1 MQIGNGQVLHGDNL
15 ILMKELIQNGVEV
28 DLVYIDPPYGIKV
41 DEKFGMLSWK
51 DVFEPKNRVDEIINI
66 ELLCSKGECNY
77 LRWLYPRLVLL
88 KELLSEKGSIYVH
101 IDWHVGH
108 YVKILLDDIF
118 GNQRLVNEII
128 WHYQTYQGQAKK
140 NFPRKHD
147 TLFLYTKSEEAIF
160 YLLKDNNADQTID
173 YTRWKNYLN
182 ENNEIIG
189 ANYPVSDSRFNGYYQ
204 RFIKENHRKPGNN
217 DVIFKIEG
225 STIDSLWEIKAVDP
239 KNLNE
244 RIGYATQKPEALL
257 ERIIKASSNEGS
269 IVLDVFGGSGTTAAV
284 AERLGR
290 RWIVIDNNPD
300 AIETI
305 TKRIKKIIL

>member
-1 MQIGNGQVLHGDNL
+1 MQIGNGQVLQGDNL

-108 YVKILLDDIF
+108 YVKLMLDDIF
-118 GNQRLVNEII
+118 GKGYFLNEIV
-128 WHYQTYQGQAKK
+128 WHYSWGLRTESRW
-140 NFPRKHD
+140 NRKHD
-147 TLFLYTKSEEAIF
+147 SIFVYTKSQNNYIF
-160 YLLKDNNADQTID
+160 NSNEVLEDRQISDATANRLKYKGALISDGNKGRGDSEKALPSDVWYIATINGMAKE
-173 YTRWKNYLN
+173 RLN
-182 ENNEIIG
+182 
-189 ANYPVSDSRFNGYYQ
+189 
-204 RFIKENHRKPGNN
+204 
-217 DVIFKIEG
+217 
-225 STIDSLWEIKAVDP
+225 
-239 KNLNE
+239 
-244 RIGYATQKPEALL
+244 YATQKPEALI

>member
-15 ILMKELIQNGVEV
+15 ILMKELIQNGVKV

-41 DEKFGMLSWK
+41 DEKFGMLAWK

-88 KELLSEKGSIYVH
+88 KELLSERGSIYVH

-108 YVKILLDDIF
+108 YVKLMMDDIF
-118 GNQRLVNEII
+118 GKENF
-128 WHYQTYQGQAKK
+128 K
-140 NFPRKHD
+140 NNIVWYYPNKIPDKRKP
-147 TLFLYTKSEEAIF
+147 LFTNTTDDIF
-160 YLLKDNNADQTID
+160 YYAKNDGKQIFNIQYDAITPHKRAKEVKIGGVKQSVRDDEGNVMYETFDKTMINNVWNIASLAGSSGE
-173 YTRWKNYLN
+173 RL
-182 ENNEIIG
+182 E
-189 ANYPVSDSRFNGYYQ
+189 YP
-204 RFIKENHRKPGNN
+204 
-217 DVIFKIEG
+217 
-225 STIDSLWEIKAVDP
+225 
-239 KNLNE
+239 
-244 RIGYATQKPEALL
+244 TQKPEKLM
-257 ERIIKASSNEGS
+257 ERIISAATNEGDL
-269 IVLDVFGGSGTTAAV
+269 IADVFGGSGTTAAV

-305 TKRIKKIIL
+305 KERIKKIKQDGINRI

>member
-41 DEKFGMLSWK
+41 DEKFGMLAWK

-88 KELLSEKGSIYVH
+88 KELLSEKGSIYLH

-108 YVKILLDDIF
+108 YVKLMLDDIF
-118 GNQRLVNEII
+118 GKDNFRNEII
-128 WHYQTYQGQAKK
+128 WCYTAAS
-140 NFPRKHD
+140 NTSNDFPRKHD
-147 TLFLYTKSEEAIF
+147 NIYRYSKNNTYIF
-160 YLLKDNNADQTID
+160 NKDEIRIPYAPGSID
-173 YTRWKNYLN
+173 RANRNVIGRAGMKFDEIILN
-182 ENNEIIG
+182 ENGKVPEDWWIDIQR
-189 ANYPVSDSRFNGYYQ
+189 AARYPG
-204 RFIKENHRKPGNN
+204 EN
-217 DVIFKIEG
+217 V
-225 STIDSLWEIKAVDP
+225 
-239 KNLNE
+239 
-244 RIGYATQKPEALL
+244 GYATQKSIKLL

-305 TKRIKKIIL
+305 KERIKKIIL

>member
-1 MQIGNGQVLHGDNL
+1 MQIGNGQVLQGDNL

-108 YVKILLDDIF
+108 YVKLMLDDIF
-118 GNQRLVNEII
+118 GKGYFLNEIV
-128 WHYQTYQGQAKK
+128 WHYSWGLRTESRW
-140 NFPRKHD
+140 NRKHD
-147 TLFLYTKSEEAIF
+147 SIFVYTKSQNNYIF
-160 YLLKDNNADQTID
+160 NSNEVLEDRQISDATANRLKYKGALISDGNKGRGDSEKALPSDVWYIATINGMAKE
-173 YTRWKNYLN
+173 RLN
-182 ENNEIIG
+182 
-189 ANYPVSDSRFNGYYQ
+189 
-204 RFIKENHRKPGNN
+204 
-217 DVIFKIEG
+217 
-225 STIDSLWEIKAVDP
+225 
-239 KNLNE
+239 
-244 RIGYATQKPEALL
+244 YATQKPEALI

-305 TKRIKKIIL
+305 TKRIKKIILWNN

>member
-1 MQIGNGQVLHGDNL
+1 MNIGNGQVLHGDNL
-15 ILMKELIQNGVEV
+15 ILMKELIQNGVKV

-41 DEKFGMLSWK
+41 DEKFGMLAWK

-88 KELLSEKGSIYVH
+88 KELLSERGSIYVH
-101 IDWHVGH
+101 IDWHAGH
-108 YVKILLDDIF
+108 YVKLMMDDIF
-118 GNQRLVNEII
+118 GKENFRNEII
-128 WHYQTYQGQAKK
+128 WCYRQGGRSESNYSQ
-140 NFPRKHD
+140 KHD
-147 TLFLYTKSEEAIF
+147 TIYWYSKS
-160 YLLKDNNADQTID
+160 NSQ
-173 YTRWKNYLN
+173 W
-182 ENNEIIG
+182 
-189 ANYPVSDSRFNGYYQ
+189 VFNGDSVRVPYEGTGGYQ
-204 RFIKENHRKPGNN
+204 TSGKGVVINGKVYKPNELG
-217 DVIFKIEG
+217 KIPEDWWDIPAIPPM
-225 STIDSLWEIKAVDP
+225 SM
-239 KNLNE
+239 E

-257 ERIIKASSNEGS
+257 ERIIKASSNENS
-269 IVLDVFGGSGTTAAV
+269 IVLDVFGGSGTTAAI

>member
-15 ILMKELIQNGVEV
+15 ILMKELIQNGVKV

-41 DEKFGMLSWK
+41 DEKFGMLAWK

-88 KELLSEKGSIYVH
+88 KELLSEKGSIYLH
-101 IDWHVGH
+101 IDWHIGH

-118 GNQRLVNEII
+118 GKDNFVNEII
-128 WHYQTYQGQAKK
+128 WKYSWGLHIESRW
-140 NFPRKHD
+140 NRKHD
-147 TLFLYTKSEEAIF
+147 MILMYSK
-160 YLLKDNNADQTID
+160 
-173 YTRWKNYLN
+173 
-182 ENNEIIG
+182 
-189 ANYPVSDSRFNGYYQ
+189 
-204 RFIKENHRKPGNN
+204 
-217 DVIFKIEG
+217 
-225 STIDSLWEIKAVDP
+225 TIDSIIFNAYDVMEKRDEEVLRRLASGVSGATMTANKSKHQDKTLKLPADVWEIPTINAMSKE
-239 KNLNE
+239 K
-244 RIGYATQKPEALL
+244 IGYATQKPETLI

-305 TKRIKKIIL
+305 KERIKKIKQDGINRIWEEF